1 MNNIKLTALLFEDIL
16 VFLEKVRTESNNDDK
31 RRYVLR
37 PLVYSIIAKNKR
49 VFTPVIPIPCINSFG
64 SMPDRRQFHIV
75 AIIEEP
81 KESKSNKISSK
92 TNSIETQMLFILIS
106 KSGDERNKWTTYFQ
120 QLTGKTLQI
129 STVDTITS
137 SQPATTLPSQ
147 TLTSTTSLAYLKN
160 STRTNSS
167 LRPNSMSASTL
178 LNTKSDFT
186 SLTDNESVLNSSQS
200 KSATIESIFA
210 DLDRKKDLE
219 YTTNSDLRTQIN
231 ASTSLILTELAHRQQ
246 LLIKLLRAE
255 LPEAN
260 PDEDRSLL
268 FTNSSN
274 QLDNSI
280 GLLNTLSLNLNNFDA
295 KKLAPTDLSVHVQN
309 TKLLQKLEESLKK
322 LRDST
327 EMGSANKLP
336 SLILP
341 TNGLEMHE
349 SIIPSIGSE
358 VRNRNRHSFVSY
370 NRSSEPN
377 TATTIDL
384 SEDEQINYYDDEE
397 EDELEEED
405 DSKNNESEFRRSE
418 TSDSERQRDGD
429 EENDSEGQEGEINCD
444 YTDSQSLGEKNFETD
459 KNVSKIFLFF

>member
-1 MNNIKLTALLFEDIL
+1 
-16 VFLEKVRTESNNDDK
+16 
-31 RRYVLR
+31 
-37 PLVYSIIAKNKR
+37 
-49 VFTPVIPIPCINSFG
+49 
-64 SMPDRRQFHIV
+64 
-75 AIIEEP
+75 
-81 KESKSNKISSK
+81 
-92 TNSIETQMLFILIS
+92 MLFILIS

-167 LRPNSMSASTL
+167 LRPNSMSTSTL